1 MQTERTPLSPQEF
14 DKYYRPFEAKFL
26 GYRNA
31 HDFFFQIDFMDKLF
45 KGWIPI
51 HNNEPIPISQ
61 KVLECIALHPS
72 ITLEQIIK
80 YLETQETK
88 YEQASLEAA

>member
-1 MQTERTPLSPQEF
+1 
-14 DKYYRPFEAKFL
+14 
-26 GYRNA
+26 
-31 HDFFFQIDFMDKLF
+31 MDKLF

-51 HNNEPIPISQ
+51 HNNELIPISQ

-88 YEQASLEAA
+88 YEQASLGAD